1 MPCES
6 GESCPRRGVRVR
18 SSELSSSRPVVASSG
33 RDVAGTGDACGTDG
47 LGGGERDRCRGVVD
61 LDGVDSGAICGIDGI
76 GGAGGNGVA
85 GGTCGSKGVAGGM
98 AVEGW
103 TSGSLSIRGANG
115 LSQDGNVGGMLLGG
129 SFMEGVASGRL
140 GIGGVIVVRR
150 GSGAAGGTGGGG
162 RPVEGAVI
170 SSSGSCIDASGC
182 TR

>member
-1 MPCES
+1 MPCGS
-6 GESCPRRGVRVR
+6 GESWPRRGVRVR
-18 SSELSSSRPVVASSG
+18 SSELSSSRSTVASG
-33 RDVAGTGDACGTDG
+33 ERGIAGTSDACGADG

-61 LDGVDSGAICGIDGI
+61 LGDVDSGTICGVDGA

-85 GGTCGSKGVAGGM
+85 GGTCGRKGVAGGM

-129 SFMEGVASGRL
+129 CFMEGVAPVRCCT
-140 GIGGVIVVRR
+140 GGVAVIRR

-162 RPVEGAVI
+162 RPVEAVAI
-170 SSSGSCIDASGC
+170 SSSGSCIDASARGW
-182 TR
+182 